1 MRRHYCLRTYILVN
15 TLHSMTNT
23 VTILAMLVIF
33 AGATLSIT
41 GFSVQ
46 VLFPSVLATSPTTP
60 LTESDYNEA
69 ISLLITDANLTIDEA
84 IQAVQ
89 DNNST
94 ETLLAFIRITF

>member
-1 MRRHYCLRTYILVN
+1 MN
-15 TLHSMTNT
+15 TI
-23 VTILAMLVIF
+23 TILAMLAIL
-33 AGATLSIT
+33 AGYLSIT

-69 ISLLITDANLTIDEA
+69 ISLLITNANLTIDEA

-94 ETLLAFIRITF
+94 ETLLLLSELRSDINDINGNVTNLIFQ